1 MSKPENILYSP
12 WRIDYILSE
21 KDNNC
26 VFCFSAADD
35 EKHFVVYRSTN
46 CYVIL
51 NHYPYNNGHIMVI
64 PNRHVSNL
72 NSLTEEENSEL
83 FSVVRLAEKV
93 LYNAYNPEGIN
104 IGINEGKAGGAGI
117 ESHLHVHLLPRWF
130 GDSNFMT
137 TIGGTRVVPDSYE
150 HTYCLLKEQFDSEAT
165 KN

>member
-1 MSKPENILYSP
+1 MNKLLYSP

-21 KDNNC
+21 KDDKC
-26 VFCFSAADD
+26 VFCFPKENDD
-35 EKHFVVYRSTN
+35 KHYVVFRSKS

-64 PNRHVSNL
+64 PNKHVSTL
-72 NSLTEEENSEL
+72 NELSEEENKEL
-83 FSVVRLAEKV
+83 FEVVRLSEKI
-93 LYNAYNPEGIN
+93 LYNAYNPEGMN

-117 ESHLHVHLLPRWF
+117 ESHLHVHLLPRWD

-137 TIGGTRVVPDSYE
+137 SIGGCRVIPDSYE
-150 HTYCLLKEQFDSEAT
+150 NTFSLLKEQFDSEAT